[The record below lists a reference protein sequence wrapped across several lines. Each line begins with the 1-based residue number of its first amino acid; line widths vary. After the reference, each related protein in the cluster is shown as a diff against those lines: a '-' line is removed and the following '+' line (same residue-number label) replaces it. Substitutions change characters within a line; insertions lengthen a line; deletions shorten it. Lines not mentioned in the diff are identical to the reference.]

1 MGHYRLLTLP
11 LPRLRVASNSVLCLE
26 RYGSMTNPS
35 ITVWPKTA
43 IAKPQVFT
51 ETEPM
56 NQLDNQLHQLI
67 EEIRRQPPSS
77 PQRAKGV
84 TQIIQMVLNHP
95 KLLGKNFIANVS
107 HEDYEDALHKTLS
120 RFFPYKWEDFD
131 QNRMG
136 KFINWFNYYLKFEL
150 INQLNKNK
158 KDSSRRVPWRQ
169 DENGEWQDPT
179 ENLSDPQTPS
189 RYFELLEKIRSW
201 LESEQRELRCI
212 HLRDRPHINCSVLV
226 QKRLLDQNPWQQL
239 EQELEVSISALSGF
253 YYRKCLP
260 PLRTF
265 LSSQNWW
272 PL

>member
-1 MGHYRLLTLP
+1 MGHCRLLTLP
-11 LPRLRVASNSVLCLE
+11 LLRLRVASNSVLCLE

-43 IAKPQVFT
+43 VAKSQVFT

-95 KLLGKNFIANVS
+95 KLLSGNFITNLS
-107 HEDYEDALHKTLS
+107 REDYEDALSITL
-120 RFFPYKWEDFD
+120 RKFFPEKWETFD
-131 QNRMG
+131 PNKKE
-136 KFINWFNYYLKFEL
+136 KFINWFNFYLRFEL
-150 INQLNKNK
+150 INQWNKIK
-158 KDSSRRVPWRQ
+158 KEFNNRVPWKQ
-169 DENGEWQDPT
+169 DEDGEWQDPLV
-179 ENLSDPQTPS
+179 NLGDPQTPS